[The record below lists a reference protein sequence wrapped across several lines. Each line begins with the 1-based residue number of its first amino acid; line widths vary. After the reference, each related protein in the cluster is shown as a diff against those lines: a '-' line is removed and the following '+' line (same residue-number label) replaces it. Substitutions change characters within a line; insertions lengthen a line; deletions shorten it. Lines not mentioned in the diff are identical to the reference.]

1 MALLV
6 GLPFVAMSVYVI
18 DPEEWRKDGIVLV
31 RLSGRAQADSIVKLL
46 VELNA
51 LAERDPGLRVLIDE
65 TDLGAGFVGPSDI
78 GRIADAWRKAAAL
91 RSIRIAA
98 FATNPVIYGL
108 NRMFQGLAHGAD
120 RVSVFNDRAR
130 ARDWL
135 LEG

>member
-1 MALLV
+1 
-6 GLPFVAMSVYVI
+6 MSVYVI

-31 RLSGRAQADSIVKLL
+31 RLSGRAQADNI

-51 LAERDPGLRVLIDE
+51 LAERDPALRVLIDE

-78 GRIADAWRKAAAL
+78 GRIAHAWREAAAL

-108 NRMFQGLAHGAD
+108 NRMFQGLADGAE
-120 RVSVFNDRAR
+120 RVSVFNDCARAR
-130 ARDWL
+130 AWL